1 MHDELQSWAKVPSWV
16 NWRRHFDVLDLD
28 GFTASSRPDPI
39 ATEIR
44 IHGNAFPFAFALLLE
59 LITTVNHMWDCV
71 MQVAFKQ
78 HFLTLR

>member
-16 NWRRHFDVLDLD
+16 NWHRHFDFLDLD
-28 GFTASSRPDPI
+28 GFIASSRPDCI

-44 IHGNAFPFAFALLLE
+44 SHGNAFPFAFALLLE

-71 MQVAFKQ
+71 MQVSFK
-78 HFLTLR
+78 LNSIS